1 MTNVL
6 QRLREQWFSNIRAD
20 VLAGITTVLA
30 LIPDS
35 LAFAF
40 IAGVNPMISIYST
53 ICILVLISIFGG
65 RPAMVSST
73 AGSMA
78 VLMTALVAQHGVEY
92 LFAATI
98 LTGVIQLAMG
108 LLKLGRWMSFV
119 PHSVITGFI
128 NSLAILIFISQLR
141 YFEGQ
146 SWIMY
151 TMVAM
156 TLAMIYI
163 IPKFTKAVPSPL
175 IAVGL
180 MTLIV
185 VFTNM
190 NLNTV
195 GDIAVIEPSIPFLH
209 IPSIPFT
216 WETLWILLPTAFSLA
231 IVGYSETLLTQTI
244 IDEMTEVK
252 TSKDKEMKGQG
263 IANTVTGFFGGM
275 AGCALIAE
283 SAINVKVGGRGR
295 LSTLVAGIV
304 LLVLVFVLDDVLN
317 SIPIAALVGVM
328 MMVCI
333 EIFDWNYF
341 RQIRSKPLPHT
352 VIMLTTVAIV
362 VVTHD
367 LAIGVIA
374 GVLMSVLLYAY
385 RSATNLHI
393 HEEQNGDEKVYRVHG
408 QLFFVSSDTLLDR
421 IDFNDESDRVLL
433 DLTAT
438 HLWDHTAANTVD
450 KIVTRLESKGKKVRV
465 LRQAASS
472 RTKSA

>member
-1 MTNVL
+1 
-6 QRLREQWFSNIRAD
+6 
-20 VLAGITTVLA
+20 LAGITTVLA

-40 IAGVNPMISIYST
+40 IAGVNPMVSIYST
-53 ICILVLISIFGG
+53 ISILVLISIFGG

-78 VLMTALVAQHGVEY
+78 VLMTALVAQHGIEY

-98 LTGVIQLAMG
+98 LTGILQLAMG

-146 SWIMY
+146 SWLMY
-151 TMVAM
+151 AMVVA
-156 TLAMIYI
+156 TLAIIYI
-163 IPKFTKAVPSPL
+163 LPKFTTAVPSPL
-175 IAVGL
+175 IAVGF

-185 VFTNM
+185 FFVNM

-195 GDIAVIEPSIPFLH
+195 GDLATIEPAIPFLH
-209 IPSIPFT
+209 IPNIPFT
-216 WETLWILLPTAFSLA
+216 WDTLWILLPTAFSLA
-231 IVGYSETLLTQTI
+231 VVGYSETLLTQTI
-244 IDEMTEVK
+244 IDEMTEEK

-295 LSTLVAGIV
+295 LSTLVAGLV
-304 LLVLVFVLDDVLN
+304 LFLLVFVLDDVLN

-333 EIFDWNYF
+333 EIFDWSYF
-341 RQIRSKPLPHT
+341 RNLRSKPLAHT
-352 VIMLTTVAIV
+352 LIMLATVTIV
-362 VVTHD
+362 LITHD
-367 LAIGVIA
+367 LAVGVIA
-374 GVLMSVLLYAY
+374 GVLLSVLVYAY
-385 RSATNLHI
+385 RSATQLQI
-393 HEEQNGDEKVYRVHG
+393 QEERNGDEKVYRVRG
-408 QLFFVSSDTLLDR
+408 QLFFVSSDALLDR
-421 IDFNDESDRVLL
+421 IDFNDDSAKVCI
-433 DLTAT
+433 DLTAS
-438 HLWDHTAANTVD
+438 HVWDHTASKTLD
-450 KIVTRLESKGKKVRV
+450 KIVLRLRDKGKNVRV
-465 LRQAASS
+465 LRQLPDGQS
-472 RTKSA
+472 RTA

>member
-1 MTNVL
+1 ML
-6 QRLREQWFSNIRAD
+6 YRIKLHWFSNIRAD

-53 ICILVLISIFGG
+53 ICILVLISLFGG

-78 VLMTALVAQHGVEY
+78 VLMTALVAQHGIEY

-98 LTGVIQLAMG
+98 LTGIIQYAMG
-108 LLKLGRWMSFV
+108 VFRMGRWMSFV
-119 PHSVITGFI
+119 PHSVISGFI

-141 YFEGQ
+141 YFDGQ
-146 SWIMY
+146 SWLMY
-151 TMVAM
+151 AMVVA
-156 TLAMIYI
+156 TLAIIYI
-163 IPKFTKAVPSPL
+163 FPKFTKAVPSPL
-175 IAVGL
+175 VA
-180 MTLIV
+180 V
-185 VFTNM
+185 VFMTVIVFLTNL

-195 GDIAVIEPSIPFLH
+195 GDIASIEPTIPFLH
-209 IPSIPFT
+209 FPMIPFT
-216 WETLWILLPTAFSLA
+216 LDTLWILLPVAFSLA

-244 IDEMTEVK
+244 IDEMTDEK

-295 LSTLVAGIV
+295 LSTLVAGLV
-304 LLVLVFVLDDVLN
+304 LLILVFVLDDVLN

-328 MMVCI
+328 MMVCM

-341 RQIRSKPLPHT
+341 RNIRSKPIAHT
-352 VIMLTTVAIV
+352 SIMLITVAIV

-367 LAIGVIA
+367 LAIGVIV
-374 GVLMSVLLYAY
+374 GVLLSVLVYAY
-385 RSATNLHI
+385 RSATHLQI
-393 HEEQNGDEKVYRVHG
+393 HEEFDGDEKVYRVRG
-408 QLFFVSSDTLLDR
+408 QLFFVSSDSLLDR
-421 IDFNDESDRVLL
+421 IDFNEEANKVCI
-433 DLTAT
+433 DLRAA
-438 HLWDHTAANTVD
+438 HVWDHTAAQTLD
-450 KIVTRLESKGKKVRV
+450 KIVLRLEDKGKNVRV
-465 LRQAASS
+465 LRQTPHSQ
-472 RTKSA
+472 TKSA

>member
-1 MTNVL
+1 ML
-6 QRLREQWFSNIRAD
+6 QRLKTTWFSNIRAD

-40 IAGVNPMISIYST
+40 IAGVNPMVSIYST

-98 LTGVIQLAMG
+98 LTGIIQLAMG
-108 LLKLGRWMSFV
+108 LFKLGRWMSFV

-146 SWIMY
+146 SWLMY
-151 TMVAM
+151 AMVLA
-156 TLAMIYI
+156 TLAIIYI
-163 IPKFTKAVPSPL
+163 LPKFTKAIPSPL
-175 IAVGL
+175 VAVGF

-185 VFTNM
+185 VFMHM

-195 GDIAVIEPSIPFLH
+195 GDLATIEPTIPFLH

-216 WETLWILLPTAFSLA
+216 LETLWILLPTAFSLA

-244 IDEMTEVK
+244 IDELTEEK

-304 LLVLVFVLDDVLN
+304 LFVLVFVLDDVLN

-333 EIFDWNYF
+333 EIFDWSYF
-341 RQIRSKPLPHT
+341 RDIRGKPLAHT
-352 VIMLTTVAIV
+352 LIMLTTVAIV
-362 VVTHD
+362 LVTHD

-374 GVLMSVLLYAY
+374 GVVLSVLVYAY
-385 RSATNLHI
+385 RSATQLHV
-393 HEEQNGDEKVYRVHG
+393 HEETNGDEKIYRVRG

-421 IDFNDESDRVLL
+421 IDFNDASENVCL
-433 DLTAT
+433 DLTAA
-438 HLWDHTAANTVD
+438 HVWDHTAAKTLD
-450 KIVTRLESKGKKVRV
+450 KIVVRLQGKGKSVRV
-465 LRQAASS
+465 LRQAGEPSS
-472 RTKSA
+472 KTA

>member
-1 MTNVL
+1 ML
-6 QRLREQWFSNIRAD
+6 QQLKITWFSNIRAD

-98 LTGVIQLAMG
+98 LTGIIQLAMG
-108 LLKLGRWMSFV
+108 LFKLGRWMSFV

-128 NSLAILIFISQLR
+128 NSLAILLFISQLR
-141 YFEGQ
+141 YFKGQ
-146 SWIMY
+146 SWLMY
-151 TMVAM
+151 AMVIA
-156 TLAMIYI
+156 TLAIIYI
-163 IPKFTKAVPSPL
+163 LPKFTKLVPSPL
-175 IAVGL
+175 VAVGF
-180 MTLIV
+180 MTVIV
-185 VFTNM
+185 VFINM

-195 GDIAVIEPSIPFLH
+195 GDLATIEPMIPFLH

-216 WETLWILLPTAFSLA
+216 FETLWILLPTAFSLA
-231 IVGYSETLLTQTI
+231 VVGYSETLLTQTI
-244 IDEMTEVK
+244 IDEMTEEK

-295 LSTLVAGIV
+295 LSTLVAGVALFI
-304 LLVLVFVLDDVLN
+304 LVFVLDDVLN

-333 EIFDWNYF
+333 EVFDWKYF
-341 RQIRSKPLPHT
+341 RNIRTKPLAHT

-362 VVTHD
+362 IVTHD
-367 LAIGVIA
+367 LAIGVIV
-374 GVLMSVLLYAY
+374 GVLLSVLVYAY
-385 RSATNLHI
+385 RSATQLQI
-393 HEEQNGDEKVYRVHG
+393 QEEQNGDEKVYRVRG

-421 IDFNDESDRVLL
+421 IDFNDDTSNICL

-438 HLWDHTAANTVD
+438 HVWDHSAVKTLD
-450 KIVTRLESKGKKVRV
+450 KIVDRLQNKGKNVRV
-465 LRQAASS
+465 LRQAVESQSKTA
-472 RTKSA
+472 

>member
-1 MTNVL
+1 
-6 QRLREQWFSNIRAD
+6 
-20 VLAGITTVLA
+20 LAGITTVLA

-108 LLKLGRWMSFV
+108 LFKLGRWMSFV

-141 YFEGQ
+141 YFESQ
-146 SWIMY
+146 SWLMY
-151 TMVAM
+151 AMVVA
-156 TLAMIYI
+156 TLAIIYI
-163 IPKFTKAVPSPL
+163 LPKFTKAVPSPL
-175 IAVGL
+175 VAVGF

-185 VFTNM
+185 VFMHM

-195 GDIAVIEPSIPFLH
+195 GDLATIEPTIPLLH

-216 WETLWILLPTAFSLA
+216 LETLWILLPTAFSLA

-244 IDEMTEVK
+244 IDEMTEEK

-295 LSTLVAGIV
+295 LSTLVAGLV
-304 LLVLVFVLDDVLN
+304 LFVLVFVLDDVLN

-333 EIFDWNYF
+333 EIFDWSYF
-341 RQIRSKPLPHT
+341 RDIRSKPLAHT
-352 VIMLTTVAIV
+352 LIMLTTVAIV
-362 VVTHD
+362 LVTHD

-374 GVLMSVLLYAY
+374 GVILSVLVYAY
-385 RSATNLHI
+385 RSATQLQI
-393 HEEQNGDEKVYRVHG
+393 HEETNGNEKIYRVRG
-408 QLFFVSSDTLLDR
+408 QLFFVSSDALLDR
-421 IDFNDESDRVLL
+421 IDFNDAAENVCL

-438 HLWDHTAANTVD
+438 HVWDHTATKTLD
-450 KIVTRLESKGKKVRV
+450 KIVVRLRDKGKHVRV
-465 LRQAASS
+465 LRQAAEPSS
-472 RTKSA
+472 KTA

>member
-1 MTNVL
+1 ML
-6 QRLREQWFSNIRAD
+6 YRIKLHWFSNIRAD

-53 ICILVLISIFGG
+53 ICILVLISLFGG

-78 VLMTALVAQHGVEY
+78 VLMTALVAQHGIEY

-98 LTGVIQLAMG
+98 LTGIIQYAMG
-108 LLKLGRWMSFV
+108 VFRMGRWMSFV
-119 PHSVITGFI
+119 PHSVISGFI

-141 YFEGQ
+141 YFDGQ
-146 SWIMY
+146 SWLMY
-151 TMVAM
+151 AMVVA
-156 TLAMIYI
+156 TLAIIYI
-163 IPKFTKAVPSPL
+163 LPKFTKAVPSPL
-175 IAVGL
+175 VA
-180 MTLIV
+180 V
-185 VFTNM
+185 VFMTVIVFLTNL

-195 GDIAVIEPSIPFLH
+195 GDIASIEPTIPFLH
-209 IPSIPFT
+209 FPMIPFT
-216 WETLWILLPTAFSLA
+216 LDTLWILLPVAFSLA

-244 IDEMTEVK
+244 IDEMTDEK

-295 LSTLVAGIV
+295 LSTLVAGLV
-304 LLVLVFVLDDVLN
+304 LLILVFVLDDVLN

-328 MMVCI
+328 MMVCM

-341 RQIRSKPLPHT
+341 RNIRSKPIAHT
-352 VIMLTTVAIV
+352 AIMLITVAIV

-367 LAIGVIA
+367 LAIGVIV
-374 GVLMSVLLYAY
+374 GVLLSVLVYAY
-385 RSATNLHI
+385 RSATHLQI
-393 HEEQNGDEKVYRVHG
+393 HEEFDGDEKVYRVRG
-408 QLFFVSSDTLLDR
+408 QLFFVSSDSLLDR
-421 IDFNDESDRVLL
+421 IDFNEEANKVCI
-433 DLTAT
+433 DLRAA
-438 HLWDHTAANTVD
+438 HVWDHTAAQTLD
-450 KIVTRLESKGKKVRV
+450 KIVLRLEDKGKNVRV
-465 LRQAASS
+465 LRQTPHSQ
-472 RTKSA
+472 TKSA

>member
-1 MTNVL
+1 ML
-6 QRLREQWFSNIRAD
+6 QRIKTTWFSNIRAD
-20 VLAGITTVLA
+20 VLAGITTVMA

-98 LTGVIQLAMG
+98 LTGIIQLAMG
-108 LLKLGRWMSFV
+108 LFKMGRWMSFV
-119 PHSVITGFI
+119 PYSVITGFI

-146 SWIMY
+146 SWLMY
-151 TMVAM
+151 AMVVA
-156 TLAMIYI
+156 TLAIIYI
-163 IPKFTKAVPSPL
+163 LPKFTKAVPSPL
-175 IAVGL
+175 VAVGF
-180 MTLIV
+180 MTVVV
-185 VFTNM
+185 VFTQM
-190 NLNTV
+190 NLSAV
-195 GDIAVIEPSIPFLH
+195 GDLANIEPTIPFLH
-209 IPSIPFT
+209 IPNIPFT
-216 WETLWILLPTAFSLA
+216 WDTLWILLPTAFSLA
-231 IVGYSETLLTQTI
+231 VVGYSETLLTQTI
-244 IDEMTEVK
+244 IDEMTEEK

-295 LSTLVAGIV
+295 LSTLVAGLV
-304 LLVLVFVLDDVLN
+304 LLILVFVLDDVLN

-341 RQIRSKPLPHT
+341 RNIRSKPKAHT
-352 VIMLTTVAIV
+352 AIMLITVAIV
-362 VVTHD
+362 VATHD
-367 LAIGVIA
+367 LAIGVIV
-374 GVLMSVLLYAY
+374 GVLLSVLVYAY
-385 RSATNLHI
+385 RSATQLHI
-393 HEEQNGDEKVYRVHG
+393 EEEQVGDEKVYRIRG
-408 QLFFVSSDTLLDR
+408 QLFFVSSDKLLDR
-421 IDFNDESDRVLL
+421 IDFNDDNDKVCL

-438 HLWDHTAANTVD
+438 HVWDHTASKTLD
-450 KIVTRLESKGKKVRV
+450 KIVVRLQNKGKSVRV
-465 LRQAASS
+465 LHRHLSP
-472 RTKSA
+472 TKSA

>member
-1 MTNVL
+1 ML
-6 QRLREQWFSNIRAD
+6 YRLKLNWFSNIRAD

-53 ICILVLISIFGG
+53 ICILFLISFFGG

-78 VLMTALVAQHGVEY
+78 VLMTALVAEHGVEF

-98 LTGVIQLAMG
+98 LTGVIQFLMG
-108 LLKLGRWMSFV
+108 AFRMGRWMSFV
-119 PHSVITGFI
+119 PHSVVTGFI

-146 SWIMY
+146 SWLMY
-151 TMVAM
+151 AMVAG
-156 TLAMIYI
+156 TLVIIYVL
-163 IPKFTKAVPSPL
+163 PKFTKAVPSPL
-175 IAVGL
+175 VAVAF
-180 MTLIV
+180 MTIIV
-185 VFTNM
+185 LFTHL

-195 GDIAVIEPSIPFLH
+195 GDLAKIEPMIPFLH
-209 IPSIPFT
+209 LPMIPFT
-216 WETLWILLPTAFSLA
+216 LESLWILLPISFSLA
-231 IVGYSETLLTQTI
+231 LVGYSETLLTQTI
-244 IDEMTEVK
+244 IDEMTDEK

-283 SAINVKVGGRGR
+283 SVINVKVGGRGR
-295 LSTLVAGIV
+295 LSTVVAGLM
-304 LLVLVFVLDDVLN
+304 LLLLVFVLDDVLN
-317 SIPIAALVGVM
+317 NIPIAALVGVM

-333 EIFDWNYF
+333 EVFDWKYF
-341 RQIRSKPLPHT
+341 RNIRRMPTTHT
-352 VIMLTTVAIV
+352 FIMLTTVAIV

-367 LAIGVIA
+367 LAKGVIA
-374 GVLMSVLLYAY
+374 GVLLSVIVYAY
-385 RSATNLHI
+385 RSATQLQI
-393 HEEQNGDEKVYRVHG
+393 HESVEGNEKVYHVRG

-421 IDFNDESDRVLL
+421 IDFNDKVGNICI
-433 DLTAT
+433 DLTAA
-438 HLWDHTAANTVD
+438 HIWDHTASQTID
-450 KIVTRLESKGKKVRV
+450 KIVVRLQDKGKNVRV
-465 LRQAASS
+465 LRQAPQS
-472 RTKSA
+472 RSKPA

>member
-1 MTNVL
+1 ML
-6 QRLREQWFSNIRAD
+6 LRIKLNWFSNIRAD

-53 ICILVLISIFGG
+53 ICILVLISLFGG

-98 LTGVIQLAMG
+98 LTGLIQYAMG
-108 LLKLGRWMSFV
+108 VFKMGRWMSFV
-119 PHSVITGFI
+119 PHSVISGFI

-146 SWIMY
+146 SWLMY
-151 TMVAM
+151 AMVMA
-156 TLAMIYI
+156 TLVIIYVL
-163 IPKFTKAVPSPL
+163 PKFTKAVPSPL
-175 IAVGL
+175 VA
-180 MTLIV
+180 V
-185 VFTNM
+185 VFMTIIVFLTNL

-195 GDIAVIEPSIPFLH
+195 GDLATIEPTIPFLH
-209 IPSIPFT
+209 IPMIPFT
-216 WETLWILLPTAFSLA
+216 LDTLWILLPVAFSLA

-244 IDEMTEVK
+244 IDEMTDEK

-304 LLVLVFVLDDVLN
+304 LLILVFVLDDVLN
-317 SIPIAALVGVM
+317 SIPIAALIGVM
-328 MMVCI
+328 MMVCM

-341 RQIRSKPLPHT
+341 RNIRSKPIAHT
-352 VIMLTTVAIV
+352 AIMIITVAIV

-367 LAIGVIA
+367 LAIGVIV
-374 GVLMSVLLYAY
+374 GVLLSVLVYAY
-385 RSATNLHI
+385 RSATQLHI
-393 HEEQNGDEKVYRVHG
+393 HETWEGSEKVYRVHG
-408 QLFFVSSDTLLDR
+408 QLFFVSSDSLLER
-421 IDFNDESDRVLL
+421 IDFNDETSHVCI
-433 DLTAT
+433 DLTAA
-438 HLWDHTAANTVD
+438 HVWDHTATQTLD
-450 KIVTRLESKGKKVRV
+450 KIIVRLQDKGKKVRV
-465 LRQAASS
+465 LNRTTHPQS
-472 RTKSA
+472 RSA

>member
-1 MTNVL
+1 ML
-6 QRLREQWFSNIRAD
+6 YRIKLHWFSNIRAD

-53 ICILVLISIFGG
+53 ICILVLISLFGG

-78 VLMTALVAQHGVEY
+78 VLMTALVAQHGIEY

-98 LTGVIQLAMG
+98 LTGIIQYAMG
-108 LLKLGRWMSFV
+108 VFRMGRWMSFV
-119 PHSVITGFI
+119 PHSVISGFI

-141 YFEGQ
+141 YFDGQ
-146 SWIMY
+146 SWLMY
-151 TMVAM
+151 AMVVA
-156 TLAMIYI
+156 TLAIIYI
-163 IPKFTKAVPSPL
+163 LPKFTKAVPSPL
-175 IAVGL
+175 VA
-180 MTLIV
+180 V
-185 VFTNM
+185 VFMTVIVFLTNL

-195 GDIAVIEPSIPFLH
+195 GDIASIEPTIPFLH
-209 IPSIPFT
+209 FPMIPFT
-216 WETLWILLPTAFSLA
+216 LDTLWILLPVAFSLA

-244 IDEMTEVK
+244 IDEMTDEK

-295 LSTLVAGIV
+295 LSTLVAGLV
-304 LLVLVFVLDDVLN
+304 LLILVFMLDDVLN

-328 MMVCI
+328 MMVCM

-341 RQIRSKPLPHT
+341 RNIRSKPIAHT
-352 VIMLTTVAIV
+352 SIMLITVAIV

-367 LAIGVIA
+367 LAIGVIV
-374 GVLMSVLLYAY
+374 GVLLSVLVYAY
-385 RSATNLHI
+385 RSAMHLQI
-393 HEEQNGDEKVYRVHG
+393 HEEFDGDEKVYRVRG
-408 QLFFVSSDTLLDR
+408 QLFFVSSDSLLDR
-421 IDFNDESDRVLL
+421 IDFNEEANKVCI
-433 DLTAT
+433 DLRAA
-438 HLWDHTAANTVD
+438 HVWDHTAAQTLD
-450 KIVTRLESKGKKVRV
+450 KIVLRLEDKGKNVRV
-465 LRQAASS
+465 LRQTPHSQ
-472 RTKSA
+472 TKSA

>member
-1 MTNVL
+1 
-6 QRLREQWFSNIRAD
+6 
-20 VLAGITTVLA
+20 
-30 LIPDS
+30 
-35 LAFAF
+35 
-40 IAGVNPMISIYST
+40 MISIYST

-98 LTGVIQLAMG
+98 LTGIIQFGMG
-108 LLKLGRWMSFV
+108 LFKMGRWMSFV

-151 TMVAM
+151 AMVAA
-156 TLAMIYI
+156 TLAIIYI
-163 IPKFTKAVPSPL
+163 LPKFTKAVPSPL
-175 IAVGL
+175 VA
-180 MTLIV
+180 V
-185 VFTNM
+185 VFMTVIVIFAQM
-190 NLNTV
+190 NLSTV
-195 GDIAVIEPSIPFLH
+195 GSLANIEPTIPFLH

-216 WETLWILLPTAFSLA
+216 MDTLWILLPTSLSLA
-231 IVGYSETLLTQTI
+231 VVGYSETLLTQTI
-244 IDEMTEVK
+244 IDEMTGEK
-252 TSKDKEMKGQG
+252 TSKDKELKGQG

-295 LSTLVAGIV
+295 LSTLVAGGV
-304 LLVLVFVLDDVLN
+304 LLILVFVLDDVLN

-328 MMVCI
+328 LMVCI
-333 EIFDWNYF
+333 EIFDWDYF
-341 RQIRSKPLPHT
+341 RNIRSKPIAHT
-352 VIMLTTVAIV
+352 SIMLITVAIV

-367 LAIGVIA
+367 LAIGVIV
-374 GVLMSVLLYAY
+374 GVLLSVLVYAY
-385 RSATNLHI
+385 RSATQLHI
-393 HEEQNGDEKVYRVHG
+393 HEEQGEDETVYRVRG

-421 IDFNDESDRVLL
+421 IDFNDDNGKICL
-433 DLTAT
+433 DLTAA
-438 HLWDHTAANTVD
+438 HVWDHTAAKTLD
-450 KIVTRLESKGKKVRV
+450 KIIVRLEDKGKHVRV
-465 LRQAASS
+465 LRQTPPQSKA
-472 RTKSA
+472 KSA